1 MFKKVMCYLL
11 TVVFMM
17 SFFTIGVSA
26 EETSTIETTFAS
38 YKMGDTQ
45 SVAND
50 GYIGIPVKI
59 SVYYDSA
66 KGNAVPGYNGTE
78 SILYVVGSKAERI
91 GTKTD
96 TEIISSML
104 ERGYIVTVVDYL
116 NNEKAISPDLDWS
129 VQGIRTKL
137 VAGDYFNSSYLPKT
151 TSYRET
157 FVVPAGYDVSLNNI
171 FWELDKHGT
180 DGSFEKI
187 VEIWNVDFRGTK
199 GNTVI
204 KWVDEE
210 GNRKETQPGY
220 DNTQPEWLNASGVAD
235 ANGEY
240 IKVKHT
246 KANTITDCVKKD
258 GSPLDLNLYMHI
270 IYPTNPAN
278 SVPVMCL
285 ANSNSH
291 LASSAATADRPQLNG
306 FTFNGYAGVM
316 YDYCYT
322 PMARDDHYGYFDGNS
337 STGHITGD
345 NLTYSMQWFNNV
357 NVDTA
362 AMRYLRYLATDS
374 ATAGTFKFNKEAIGV
389 YGNSKGGW
397 MTALGEEDPT
407 NMRNLRDFPGH
418 HGETRYEAG
427 KTATS
432 GVIDGGE
439 VQPWLSVGG
448 ETLDSGADLIYA
460 SCGGNGLYITENHAP
475 TYISCNTGDGTGFG
489 TSNDFVNL
497 CRTHDVPAMWFET
510 NVGHT
515 FTYGEDN
522 YHNVETYNAFF
533 DFAGYYLKGDA
544 VEVVYTTPKANTVGA
559 DFKDGIKI
567 KFTGAVPAEEIQKVT
582 VKDSASNAIVGTW
595 SSLFGNTEWKF
606 TPAKNAKSADSY
618 TVTIPAGLKGDNN
631 KGLAEDYIYTFY
643 TAENET
649 EYNLTLNGENY
660 AVPSALASEKDVFLR
675 FTVTNDA
682 ANTARISDQLGNVI
696 ADVKLKGAGEY
707 KVDLSE
713 VDLSSVESLKITAV
727 KTPGTSVIFS
737 SANATDKASKCTYA
751 SVETGKT
758 APDGTPAYKSY
769 VTTNIK
775 ADGTPQYVNCV
786 FYSNATDIY
795 ANTGLG
801 NISDV
806 DYGRKITVNFKVY
819 DTVSRNIQARL
830 STCTSSSKKVADY
843 DRVIKNV
850 KTKANNW
857 TPVSLDYTVYDSD
870 YGVKESHAKNL
881 NVMGEGTG
889 DLHIP
894 LYFAD
899 LSITETITD
908 IEIGD
913 VSLVA
918 LSSDNVLD
926 KEPISSYPFAI
937 YSNGTLSGEYSTW
950 SEVLRAYS
958 SGQVIKMQSNYSVT
972 DADKWSSFA
981 KHTSI
986 TINLNGYKLISDNTT
1001 YSIFDCVAPEEDDS
1015 IDTSITVKNGY
1026 IYLKDTPLIS
1036 FKNSENK
1043 KYTKDIDFNFEDVS
1057 FKLKE
1062 ESAITSFFTDGE
1074 IPVGAEI
1081 KSDIVYDG
1089 CEFAFDSSLL
1099 SADKMT
1105 IFEDGDKGLDL
1116 NYVVKGG
1123 TFNLSD
1129 SASFTIGSSVY
1140 NVEFAKDA
1148 EEKYS
1153 RLILPG
1159 SETVTS
1165 EVVRLA
1171 EGYATFGNAVA
1182 DGPYM
1187 SYTPVVNTL
1196 ATPYGAVSASYSS
1209 AEDYPLALFN
1219 NGKFVGAYS
1228 DFGTDGAGAFASI
1241 RGAGAGSI
1249 LYLRRDFTHTTNS
1262 SYINNFS
1269 FLPDGVTID
1278 LGGHTLTYEQTMLQA
1293 YGRHATTTS
1302 ITVMNGTFVSGGKN
1316 PVANIHYGTNADK
1329 VFNFTFK
1336 DLTFKLGSAST
1347 QTTLINYASSNVKGT
1362 ANILIDNC
1370 VFDFTEKTPASAYVL
1385 FGAGGTTN
1393 YATTNLTVNGG
1404 KVIAPSLN
1412 NITLYKDY
1420 GNSACKTLF
1429 KNETEGSALH
1439 LEVPSSLDVSLL
1451 RLPLSSGDG
1460 YFQRVSD
1467 DGTTAVYSL
1476 TKPGSLVTPYG
1487 TIGDKYISAEDYP
1500 IVLFKDGTFK
1510 GAFSSFGTDG
1520 AGAFASA
1527 RSAGAGAVLYLRRNY
1542 THTTSSSYINN
1553 FSFLPDGLTIDLGG
1567 NKLTYIQT
1575 MLQAYGRHTTTTS
1588 VTVMNGTFVSGGSNP
1603 FANVHFGTN
1612 DGKVFNFTFKNLT
1625 FKLGS
1630 ESTQTALLKYNSSSK
1645 TGTANILIEDC
1656 EFDLASNAPSAQY
1669 TLFSAGGTNNYAT
1682 TKLTVKGCNIKAND
1696 LSNITLYST
1705 HNNPTCS
1712 VIFDKNGSGEM
1723 LSLVVPSSVDV
1734 SSKTLPTQSGNANFA
1749 KEKEEGTT
1757 VVYSLVAPSDLVT
1770 EYGTIPGKYA
1780 SKLDYPFVVFKANG
1794 TFVGAYSDYGSDG
1807 AGPLYGVRTGGTD
1820 SVIYVRRDYTYE
1832 STGSN
1837 HNNST
1842 FWPTNF
1848 IIDLGGNK
1856 FSYNKVMFNHY
1867 VRTTSSTSPESNGV
1881 TVKNGT
1887 LEALGSNGLA
1897 SFNYFNASKP
1907 QSLTFND
1914 VTFTFAANTQT
1925 SLLKYT
1931 TAKVEGK
1938 ITAEFNDCI
1947 FDFTKNAPSSYV
1959 LFSAGGTKDLMST
1972 DITVNGGEIL
1982 ANSLSGITLYSTN
1995 GIAESSVIF
2004 GDNEEDEKI
2013 KISLPTGIAVT
2024 DEKFVTDDGIMCFV
2038 TDTEDAEKA
2047 IYKLSKPGV
2056 IATINDN
2063 EVVLDGF
2070 FLSDFVGEKYLVV
2083 IAKYSADGK
2092 KLEDVAV
2099 STPGVVGAGRNAVS
2113 MSGEMSAS
2121 KENLKV
2127 FIWTCDELTPIVLNT
2142 DITFK

>member
-11 TVVFMM
+11 TIVFMI
-17 SFFTIGVSA
+17 SFITIGVSA
-26 EETSTIETTFAS
+26 EETSAIETTFAS

-66 KGNAVPGYNGTE
+66 NGNAVPGFNGTP
-78 SILYVVGSKAERI
+78 SILYVVGTKAERI

-96 TEIISSML
+96 AEIISSML
-104 ERGYIVTVVDYL
+104 ERGYIVTVADYL
-116 NNEKAISPDLDWS
+116 NNEKAISPALDWS
-129 VQGIRTKL
+129 LQGIRTKL
-137 VAGDYFNSSYLPKT
+137 IAGDYFNSSYLPKT
-151 TSYRET
+151 SKYSET
-157 FVVPAGYDVSLNNI
+157 FVVPAGYDVSLNNV
-171 FWELDKHGT
+171 FWEIDKHGA
-180 DGSFEKI
+180 DGTFEKI

-204 KWVDEE
+204 KWVDDN
-210 GNRKETQPGY
+210 GNRKETQTAY

-240 IKVKHT
+240 IKVKYT

-270 IYPTNPAN
+270 IYPTNPVN

-285 ANSNSH
+285 ANSNTH
-291 LASSAATADRPQLNG
+291 LASSSATEDRPQLNG
-306 FTFNGYAGVM
+306 FTLNGYAGVM
-316 YDYCYT
+316 YDYGYT
-322 PMARDDHYGYFDGNS
+322 PMARDDHYGYFDGNA

-345 NLTYSMQWFNNV
+345 NLTYSIQWFNNV
-357 NVDTA
+357 NIDTA
-362 AMRYLRYLATDS
+362 AMRYLRYLATDL

-427 KTATS
+427 KTTTS

-439 VQPWLSVGG
+439 VQPWLSAGG
-448 ETLDSGADLIYA
+448 ETLDSGADLVYA
-460 SCGGNGLYITENHAP
+460 SCGGNDMYITENHAP
-475 TYISCNTGDGTGFG
+475 TYISCNTGDGTAYG
-489 TSNDFVNL
+489 TSNNFVNL
-497 CRTHDVPAMWFET
+497 CRIHDVPAMWFET

-522 YHNVETYNAFF
+522 YHYVDTYDALF

-544 VEVVYTTPKANTVGA
+544 VEVMYTSPKANAVGA

-567 KFTGAVPAEEIQKVT
+567 KFTGAVSAEEIQKVT
-582 VKDSASNAIVGTW
+582 IKDSASNTVEGTW

-606 TPAKNAKSADSY
+606 TPVKNAKSADSY
-618 TVTIPAGLKGDNN
+618 TVTIPSGLKGDNN
-631 KGLAEDYIYTFY
+631 KGLEEDYIYTFY

-649 EYNLTLNGENY
+649 EYNLTLNGGSY
-660 AVPSALASEKDVFLR
+660 AVPSALASENDVFLR

-682 ANTARISDQLGNVI
+682 ANTARISDQSGNVI

-707 KVDLSE
+707 KVDMSE

-751 SVETGKT
+751 AVETGKT

-786 FYSNATDIY
+786 FYDNHAEAY
-795 ANTGLG
+795 ANSGLG
-801 NISDV
+801 NISDA
-806 DYGRKITVNFKVY
+806 DYGRKLNVSFKVY

-830 STCTSSSKKVADY
+830 SSCSNSSKKISDY

-850 KTKANNW
+850 KTKANDW
-857 TPVSLDYTVYDSD
+857 TTVSLDYAVYDSD
-870 YGVKESHAKNL
+870 YGVRESHSKNL
-881 NVMGEGTG
+881 SVSSEGTG

-908 IEIGD
+908 IEISE

-918 LSSDNVLD
+918 LSNDNVLD

-937 YSNGTLSGEYSTW
+937 YSNGTLSGEYSNW
-950 SEVLRAYS
+950 AEVLRAYS
-958 SGQVIKMQSNYSVT
+958 SGEVIKLQSNYTVT
-972 DADKWSSFA
+972 DADKWSAFS

-986 TINLNGYKLISDNTT
+986 IINLNGYKLISDNST
-1001 YSIFDCVAPEEDDS
+1001 YSIFDCVAPEEDDLK
-1015 IDTSITVKNGY
+1015 DTVITVKNGY

-1036 FKNSENK
+1036 FNNSENK
-1043 KYTKDIDFNFEDVS
+1043 AYTKDIDFNFEDVS
-1057 FKLKE
+1057 FRLTE
-1062 ESAITSFFTDGE
+1062 DSTVASFFTNGE
-1074 IPVGAEI
+1074 ISVGAEI
-1081 KSDIVYDG
+1081 KSDILCDG

-1099 SADKMT
+1099 SASNMV
-1105 IFEDGDKGLDL
+1105 IFKDGDNGLDL

-1123 TFNLSD
+1123 AFNFSN
-1129 SASFTIGSSVY
+1129 SAPFTIGSSVY
-1140 NVEFAKDA
+1140 NVELAKDA
-1148 EEKYS
+1148 EEKYP
-1153 RLILPG
+1153 RIILPG
-1159 SETVTS
+1159 SEVVTS

-1187 SYTPVVNTL
+1187 SYTPVINSL

-1241 RGAGAGSI
+1241 RSAGAGSI
-1249 LYLRRDFTHTTNS
+1249 LYLRRDFTHTTSS

-1278 LGGHTLTYEQTMLQA
+1278 LGGHTLTYEQIMLQA

-1302 ITVMNGTFVSGGKN
+1302 ITVMNGTFVSGGSN
-1316 PVANIHYGTNADK
+1316 PFANIYYGGNDGK
-1329 VFNFTFK
+1329 VYNFMFK
-1336 DLTFKLGSAST
+1336 NLTFKLGSEST
-1347 QTTLINYASSNVKGT
+1347 QTALLKYNSSNKTGT
-1362 ANILIDNC
+1362 ANILIEDC
-1370 VFDFTEKTPASAYVL
+1370 VFDFTEKTPASQYTL

-1439 LEVPSSLDVSLL
+1439 LEVPSTLDVSSL
-1451 RLPLSSGDG
+1451 RLPLSSGEG
-1460 YFQRVSD
+1460 YFQKVSD
-1467 DGTTAVYSL
+1467 DSTTAVYSL

-1520 AGAFASA
+1520 DGAFASA

-1553 FSFLPDGLTIDLGG
+1553 FSFLPDGMTIDLGG
-1567 NKLTYIQT
+1567 NKLTYEQT
-1575 MLQAYGRHTTTTS
+1575 MLQAYGRHATTTS
-1588 VTVMNGTFVSGGSNP
+1588 ITVMNGTFVSGGSNP
-1603 FANVHFGTN
+1603 FANIHYGGN
-1612 DGKVFNFTFKNLT
+1612 DGKVYNFTFKNLT

-1630 ESTQTALLKYNSSSK
+1630 ESTQTALLKYNSSNK
-1645 TGTANILIEDC
+1645 TGSANILIEDC

-1669 TLFSAGGTNNYAT
+1669 TLFGAGGTSNYAT
-1682 TKLTVKGCNIKAND
+1682 TKLTVKGCTVKAND

-1705 HNNPTCS
+1705 HNNSACS
-1712 VIFDKNGSGEM
+1712 VIFDKNSSGEM
-1723 LSLVVPSSVDV
+1723 LSLEVPSTVDV
-1734 SSKTLPTQSGNANFA
+1734 SSTTLPTESGNANFA
-1749 KEKEEGTT
+1749 KEKEEGTIA
-1757 VVYSLVAPSDLVT
+1757 VYSLVAPSDLVT

-1807 AGPLYGVRTGGTD
+1807 SGPLYGVRSAGTD
-1820 SVIYVRRDYTYE
+1820 SVIYVRRDYTYDN
-1832 STGSN
+1832 TASN

-1856 FSYNKVMFNHY
+1856 FSYSRVVFNHY
-1867 VRTTSSTSPESNGV
+1867 VRTTSSSSPASNGV
-1881 TVKNGT
+1881 TIKNGT
-1887 LEALGSNGLA
+1887 LEALGGAALA
-1897 SFNYFNASKP
+1897 NINYDSASKP
-1907 QSLTFND
+1907 QCLTFND

-1925 SLLKYT
+1925 SLLKYSA
-1931 TAKVEGK
+1931 AKVDGK
-1938 ITAEFNDCI
+1938 TTVEFNNCI
-1947 FDFTKNAPSSYV
+1947 FDFTNNAPSSYV
-1959 LFSAGGTKDLMST
+1959 LFNAGGTKDLMST
-1972 DITVNGGEIL
+1972 NITVNGGEIL

-1995 GIAESSVIF
+1995 GIPESSVIF
-2004 GDNEEDEKI
+2004 GDNSEDEKVL
-2013 KISLPTGIAVT
+2013 ISLPASVAIT
-2024 DEKFVTDDGIMCFV
+2024 DEKFVTDEGFMCFV
-2038 TDTEDAEKA
+2038 TDTEDAENV
-2047 IYKLSKPGV
+2047 IYKLSKPGI
-2056 IATINDN
+2056 IATIKDN

-2070 FLSDFVGEKYLVV
+2070 FLSDYVGEKYLVV
-2083 IAKYSADGK
+2083 IAKFSTDGK
-2092 KLEDVAV
+2092 YLEDVAV
-2099 STPGVVGAGRNAVS
+2099 SNSGVVGAGKNAIS
-2113 MSGEMSAS
+2113 MSEEMSAS

-2127 FIWTCDELTPIVLNT
+2127 FIWTSDELAPIILNA
-2142 DITFK
+2142 DVNYN